1 MPLHR
6 VAASRIIDA
15 SPERLYELLAD
26 YREGHPRILP
36 RPQFG
41 SLKIVEGGRGQG
53 TIFDV
58 EVRLFGRKRS
68 RRGIVSEPEPGRQL
82 VECYEGEPTVT
93 SFTIEPMFSGEHA
106 RVTISTDTDV
116 HRGLRGAL
124 ERRIATRLLRPL
136 YVRELAQLAAVVT
149 NGGGASE
156 NQPRYS
162 GRG

>member
-6 VAASRIIDA
+6 IAASRIIDA
-15 SPERLYELLAD
+15 PPQRLYNLLAD

-41 SLKIVEGGRGQG
+41 ALTIVEGGRGHG

-58 EVRLFGRKRS
+58 EMRLYGRKRN
-68 RRGIVSEPEPGRQL
+68 RRGVVTEPQPGRQL
-82 VECYEGEPTVT
+82 TESYAGEQTVT
-93 SFTIEPMFSGEHA
+93 SFIVEPMFSGEHA
-106 RVTISTDTDV
+106 RVTISTDTGV

-136 YVRELAQLAAVVT
+136 YVRELARLAAVAT
-149 NGGGASE
+149 APEARPLGGQGI
-156 NQPRYS
+156 
-162 GRG
+162 G

>member
-6 VAASRIIDA
+6 IAASRIIDA
-15 SPERLYELLAD
+15 SPERLYDLLAD
-26 YREGHPRILP
+26 YREGRPRILP
-36 RPQFG
+36 RPQFVA
-41 SLKIVEGGRGQG
+41 LKIVEGGRGQG

-58 EVRLFGRKRS
+58 EMRLLGRRRK

-82 VECYEGEPTVT
+82 VECYAGEPTVT
-93 SFTIEPMFSGEHA
+93 SFIVEPMFAGEHA

-116 HRGLRGAL
+116 HRGLRGLL
-124 ERRIATRLLRPL
+124 ERRITTRLLRPL

-149 NGGGASE
+149 GGNGAAAE
-156 NQPRYS
+156 QPRYS

>member
-6 VAASRIIDA
+6 IAASRIIDA
-15 SPERLYELLAD
+15 SPERLYDLLAD

-41 SLKIVEGGRGQG
+41 ALTIVEGGRGQG

-58 EVRLFGRKRS
+58 EVRLLGRRRN

-82 VECYEGEPTVT
+82 VECYAGEPTVT
-93 SFTIEPMFSGEHA
+93 SFIIEPMFSGQHA

-116 HRGLRGAL
+116 HRGLRGLL
-124 ERRIATRLLRPL
+124 ERRISTRLLQPL

-149 NGGGASE
+149 DGAASGE
-156 NQPRYS
+156 QPRYS

>member
-6 VAASRIIDA
+6 IAASRIIDA
-15 SPERLYELLAD
+15 SPERLYDLLAD

-41 SLKIVEGGRGQG
+41 PMTIVEGGRGHG

-58 EVRLFGRKRS
+58 EMRLYGRKRN
-68 RRGIVSEPEPGRQL
+68 RRGIVTEPEPGRQL
-82 VECYEGEPTVT
+82 TESYAGEQTVT
-93 SFTIEPMFSGEHA
+93 SFIVEPMFSGGHA

-116 HRGLRGAL
+116 HRGLRGVL

-136 YVRELAQLAAVVT
+136 YVRELAQLAAVAA
-149 NGGGASE
+149 GAE
-156 NQPRYS
+156 TPPL
-162 GRG
+162 GRQRVG

>member
-6 VAASRIIDA
+6 IAASRIIDA
-15 SPERLYELLAD
+15 SPQRLYDLLAD

-41 SLKIVEGGRGQG
+41 SLTIIEGGRGQG
-53 TIFDV
+53 TVFDV
-58 EVRLFGRKRS
+58 EVRLLGRRRN
-68 RRGIVSEPEPGRQL
+68 RRGIVSEPVPGRQL
-82 VECYEGEPTVT
+82 VECYAGEPTVT

-136 YVRELAQLAAVVT
+136 YQRELAQLAAVAT
-149 NGGGASE
+149 TGAAAQAE
-156 NQPRYS
+156 QPRYS
-162 GRG
+162 GSG